1 MFRFSHVVQSLTY
14 GQPEYY
20 IVQGI
25 IFNVLM
31 ALILNKNLLLK
42 EQTSINA
49 SPHSKTLYSVFQAT
63 VGYL

>member
-1 MFRFSHVVQSLTY
+1 
-14 GQPEYY
+14 
-20 IVQGI
+20 
-25 IFNVLM
+25 M
-31 ALILNKNLLLK
+31 ALIWNEDLLLK

>member
-31 ALILNKNLLLK
+31 ALILNKDLLLK

-49 SPHSKTLYSVFQAT
+49 SPHSKTL
-63 VGYL
+63 